1 MRSKLDTISTLVTYD
16 PFQEKELL
24 TAFIQK
30 VKENEPG
37 VQVFE
42 LDLDRNRSQFLTFEV
57 YKNQE
62 AIDIHLK
69 TPYLAELL
77 AAEEREKLKRAE
89 NKVYFLDLITRFIRE
104 PLDTDV

>member
-57 YKNQE
+57 YVYSLNSLAFE
-62 AIDIHLK
+62 CHLFILRIENPAI
-69 TPYLAELL
+69 
-77 AAEEREKLKRAE
+77 
-89 NKVYFLDLITRFIRE
+89 
-104 PLDTDV
+104 TDRM